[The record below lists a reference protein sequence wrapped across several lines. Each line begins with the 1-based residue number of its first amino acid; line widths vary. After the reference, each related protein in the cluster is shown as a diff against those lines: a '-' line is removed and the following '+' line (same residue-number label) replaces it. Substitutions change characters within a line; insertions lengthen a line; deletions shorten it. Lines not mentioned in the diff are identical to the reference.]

1 MGFFLLLCLA
11 TAGVLFALGVVAVRA
26 VLWLVFLPFRL
37 LFGVLLIPFWIG
49 RAALKL
55 VGFVVMLPIVAV
67 LGAVALL
74 GLLAAAVVA
83 VLVPLAPVLLV
94 GGLLYLVF
102 RLVSRR
108 PAVAA

>member
-11 TAGVLFALGVVAVRA
+11 TAGMLLALGVVAVRA

-37 LFGVLLIPFWIG
+37 LFGALLVPFWIG
-49 RAALKL
+49 RTLLKL

-67 LGAVALL
+67 VGAIALL
-74 GLLAAAVVA
+74 GVLATAVVA

-94 GGLLYLVF
+94 GGVLYVVF
-102 RLVSRR
+102 RLFSRG